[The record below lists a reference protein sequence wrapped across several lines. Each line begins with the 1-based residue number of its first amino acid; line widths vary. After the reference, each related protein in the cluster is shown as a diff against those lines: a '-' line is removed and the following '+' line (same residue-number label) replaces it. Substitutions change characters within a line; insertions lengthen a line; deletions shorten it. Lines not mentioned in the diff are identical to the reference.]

1 MRITQNLTGCL
12 FRIREQTIS
21 VLVYS
26 VDVVL
31 PYAFVVHTHREMA
44 LALVLDCVLVMMD
57 IKDLCVMSV
66 QMAIINKL
74 LEISNSVTVSTK
86 QDLFFIFPSFIRIHC
101 NSLDE
106 IVRKKDLYMTL

>member
-1 MRITQNLTGCL
+1 
-12 FRIREQTIS
+12 
-21 VLVYS
+21 
-26 VDVVL
+26 
-31 PYAFVVHTHREMA
+31 MA

-66 QMAIINKL
+66 RMAIINKL

-86 QDLFFIFPSFIRIHC
+86 HYLFFIFPSFIRIQC

-106 IVRKKDLYMTL
+106 IVRKKDFYMTFMNMLFPVHNFNG